1 MFWIQVCLNFKF
13 DIPVVIWI
21 GKRATEQWQ
30 KWWLKANATTKWI
43 FVGNSYT
50 TLYFTKNWECF
61 PLKKSLFMKL
71 GASISNGNKTLFL
84 EKTQKV
90 SKGLFVFN

>member
-1 MFWIQVCLNFKF
+1 MTEVMAQSIKANATIKL
-13 DIPVVIWI
+13 IWI
-21 GKRATEQWQ
+21 GK
-30 KWWLKANATTKWI
+30 
-43 FVGNSYT
+43 SYT

-71 GASISNGNKTLFL
+71 GASMSNSNKTLFL
-84 EKTQKV
+84 KKTKKV